1 MGLVIS
7 LQAVLQRSAGVL
19 LGFLPVDHR
28 RGGLLAIPAVHLGLL
43 GQPCKRELI
52 RAQKNYSQPRPA
64 AAYGAPYQKG
74 QERPDLDGVLLR
86 RQGRHRQTQGNP
98 AGHRPRSGQG
108 GMGQAGTQSATQAQP
123 PDELRIRPVRK
134 GDHPGKSIRTQS
146 DNHKELK
153 QLRRAFENVPI
164 ESITPQ
170 VIAQY
175 RDARTTKVR
184 ANREIALLS
193 HAFTIAREWGLTDKA
208 NPCFGVRRNKEKPRD
223 YYAGETVWN
232 AVYAEAAQELKD
244 AMDLAYLTGQRPAD
258 VLKIA
263 ATDLNNGFLL
273 IGQGK
278 TEKRLRLRLEE
289 EGVQSELSAFIEDLQ
304 ERRAINGIRTST
316 LITNAPGLRMSQ
328 QMLRNRWD
336 DAREKAAI
344 KAAADGDPALA
355 VSIRQFQFKEIRPK
369 AASEIELTHASR
381 LLGHSTEEMTKKVY
395 RRVGEI
401 VKPTK

>member
-1 MGLVIS
+1 MR
-7 LQAVLQRSAGVL
+7 QRSSANRDLPPRMIRRIRKGTTGKIWVSYYYNGRDAAGKRKEIP
-19 LGFLPVDHR
+19 LGT
-28 RGGLLAIPAVHLGLL
+28 
-43 GQPCKRELI
+43 
-52 RAQKNYSQPRPA
+52 
-64 AAYGAPYQKG
+64 
-74 QERPDLDGVLLR
+74 DLD
-86 RQGRHRQTQGNP
+86 
-98 AGHRPRSGQG
+98 
-108 GMGQAGTQSATQAQP
+108 QAKVEWARLERKVP
-123 PDELRIRPVRK
+123 PKLNHLMAYVFDRYEKEII
-134 GDHPGKSIRTQS
+134 PGKAIRTQS

-153 QLRRAFENVPI
+153 QLRKAFENAPI

-170 VIAQY
+170 IVAQY
-175 RDARTTKVR
+175 RDARTAKVR

-193 HAFTIAREWGLTDKA
+193 HAFSIAREWGLTDKA

-223 YYAGETVWN
+223 YYAGEIVWN
-232 AVYAEAAQELKD
+232 AVYSEAAQELKD

-289 EGVQSELSAFIEDLQ
+289 AGIQSGLSTFIDDLL
-304 ERRAINGIRTST
+304 ERRALSGVKTST
-316 LITNAPGLRMSQ
+316 LITNSSGLRMSQ

-344 KAAADGDPALA
+344 KAAADGDSTLA
-355 VSIRQFQFKEIRPK
+355 FSIRQFQFKDIRPK

-381 LLGHSTEEMTKKVY
+381 LLGHSSEEMTKKVY